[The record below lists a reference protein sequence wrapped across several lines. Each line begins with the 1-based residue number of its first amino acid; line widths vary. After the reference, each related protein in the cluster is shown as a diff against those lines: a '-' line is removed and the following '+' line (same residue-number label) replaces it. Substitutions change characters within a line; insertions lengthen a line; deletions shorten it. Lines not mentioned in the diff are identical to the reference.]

1 MPVPGVRSC
10 SPGVAHEGLLDQLD
24 HSCGESLAM
33 AIPKGWWVKFGFVKI
48 ATPKIPWDTHDNWS
62 KLCFH
67 SFSFWKWPFDHLE
80 VAQFSNKSI
89 LRPRKQCSLLGGWAI
104 QNICS
109 SIYGSSL
116 IPDRLE
122 NHTWNHQP
130 ANLEQLFSSKL
141 STTFQNY
148 RNYRSH
154 CTLKYLT
161 HIHVS
166 DCVGSSSPS
175 RLHET
180 SVKLAAKPGNGKS
193 PCSEEIMYVNGECQV
208 DY

>member
-1 MPVPGVRSC
+1 MDMSC
-10 SPGVAHEGLLDQLD
+10 LSRACVAVAPALHTKACWISSIIAVASHWRWLSPKADGSNLGLWKSLPLKSHGIPMIIDQI
-24 HSCGESLAM
+24 G
-33 AIPKGWWVKFGFVKI
+33 
-48 ATPKIPWDTHDNWS
+48 TR

-67 SFSFWKWPFDHLE
+67 SFSLWKWPFDHLE

-130 ANLEQLFSSKL
+130 AILNNCLVVNYPQHFRTIETIDPIAHLNIWPISMCRIVLVAPHRVDFTKL
-141 STTFQNY
+141 LLS
-148 RNYRSH
+148 
-154 CTLKYLT
+154 
-161 HIHVS
+161 
-166 DCVGSSSPS
+166 
-175 RLHET
+175 
-180 SVKLAAKPGNGKS
+180 
-193 PCSEEIMYVNGECQV
+193 
-208 DY
+208 

>member
-1 MPVPGVRSC
+1 MDMSC
-10 SPGVAHEGLLDQLD
+10 LSRACVAVAPALHTKACWISWIIVASRWRWLSPKADGSNLGLWKLLPLKSHGIPIIDQ
-24 HSCGESLAM
+24 
-33 AIPKGWWVKFGFVKI
+33 I
-48 ATPKIPWDTHDNWS
+48 ATR
-62 KLCFH
+62 KLFFN
-67 SFSFWKWPFDHLE
+67 SFSLWKWPFDHLE

-122 NHTWNHQP
+122 NHTWKHQS

-154 CTLKYLT
+154 CTLKHLT

-166 DCVGSSSPS
+166 DCAGSSSPS

-180 SVKLAAKPGNGKS
+180 SVKLNLATANPRVQKKS
-193 PCSEEIMYVNGECQV
+193 CT
-208 DY
+208 